1 MVVCGR
7 THCGGG
13 HCFTFLKP
21 PCQQAVK
28 AIHPPCARAFEYT
41 YLIAFPEQDKTA
53 TEKQYLSLFICL
65 DLVCTLAVYKY
76 SY

>member
-1 MVVCGR
+1 MCGR
-7 THCGGG
+7 TRCGGG

-41 YLIAFPEQDKTA
+41 YLITFPEQDKNRNR
-53 TEKQYLSLFICL
+53 K
-65 DLVCTLAVYKY
+65 AVSFSFHLPRPCVYIDCV
-76 SY
+76 